1 MCGEPPQ
8 PEPLCVKWCMSDALT
23 YVEREEQEEAE
34 EDEGDKE
41 RAVAYLI
48 EKYGADEIREI
59 LDREAKD

>member
-1 MCGEPPQ
+1 
-8 PEPLCVKWCMSDALT
+8 MSEALT
-23 YVEREEQEEAE
+23 YVEREEEGGEE

-48 EKYGADEIREI
+48 EKYGAAEIRDI